1 MNPDRS
7 GNGAGAVPEP
17 QRREQVL
24 AELERILAS
33 AAFRNARRSQDLLR
47 YVVTHALDGPAESL
61 KERSI
66 GIEVFQRTP
75 DYDTGDDSI
84 VRVKAS
90 ELRKRLAQY
99 YHDAPPGPVQ
109 IELPAGAYQP
119 EFKWREAGSDLT
131 RVPRK
136 RPRLWAWLGAT
147 AAILVAVAAI
157 AVLNRPAPTT
167 ALDLFWRPVLDSDR
181 PILLCVAHPVVYNV
195 RGRARELLSQTPVP
209 DELPSADV
217 RPDPDNFVGI
227 GDAFTLAQLSG
238 FLNRRGRN
246 VQLRT
251 GNDVS
256 FADLRDKPAVLIG
269 AFTNQWTM
277 EMTSNLRYVFERSR
291 GLAVVKDR
299 MNPTQTWAREPEN
312 PALDYVILSRIF
324 DSKSGQ
330 IIITAAGIAHIGT
343 QMAGEILT
351 SADYM
356 QQAVRGAPPD
366 WYRKNVQLVLAG
378 EVIGSTVGPPKVV
391 ASWYW

>member
-1 MNPDRS
+1 MLDP
-7 GNGAGAVPEP
+7 A
-17 QRREQVL
+17 RREQVL

-33 AAFRNARRSQDLLR
+33 PAFRNARRSQDLLR
-47 YVVTHALDGPAESL
+47 YVVTHSLDGPAESL

-99 YHDAPPGPVQ
+99 YRVAPDGPVQ
-109 IELPAGAYQP
+109 IDLPAGAYQP
-119 EFKWREAGSDLT
+119 EFRWREGSPIAGAT
-131 RVPRK
+131 RAGQR
-136 RPRLWAWLGAT
+136 RSRRSWAWMGAG
-147 AAILVAVAAI
+147 AAILSAIAAVA
-157 AVLNRPAPTT
+157 LLGPRSQST
-167 ALDLFWRPVLDSDR
+167 ALDQFWAPVLESDR

-195 RGRARELLSQTPVP
+195 RGRARELLAQTPVP
-209 DELPSADV
+209 DQLPSSDV

-238 FLNRRGRN
+238 FLSRHGKT
-246 VQLRT
+246 VHLRT

-256 FADLRDKPAVLIG
+256 FADLRDQPAILIG
-269 AFTNQWTM
+269 AFTNQWTI

-291 GLAVVKDR
+291 GLHVVKDR
-299 MNPTQTWAREPEN
+299 MNASQVWAREPEN
-312 PALDYVILSRIF
+312 PSLDYVILSRIF
-324 DSKSGQ
+324 DSRSGQ
-330 IIITAAGIAHIGT
+330 MVIIAAGIAHVGT

-351 SADYM
+351 NPAYLE
-356 QQAVRGAPPD
+356 QAVRGAPSD
-366 WYRKNVQLVLAG
+366 WSRKNLQLVLAG
-378 EVIGSTVGPPKVV
+378 EVIGKTVGPPKVV